1 MILVN
6 AANGNQGKFLIPR
19 LLRAG
24 ATIRA
29 CVRSEA
35 AADTLRAAGVAEV
48 VVGDIGEPDVVARA
62 VRGVDKVY
70 HVCPTM
76 HPLEREIGFGMIDA
90 ARAEG
95 VRHFVLGSVLH
106 PHLVAL
112 VQHEIKRD
120 IEEHLIASDLP
131 FTILQPAIYMLP
143 LKLKPAFEQGR
154 YTVAWSPERI
164 QSLVD
169 IGDVAEVVAT
179 VLTHS
184 EDHLAATYEL
194 SGTERLSAHDMA
206 RIIGDVIGR
215 TVPVEEIEVE
225 TFLRALFGDRDR
237 NSLDHQ
243 VRAVRSLNTCY
254 SAHDFL
260 GNANVLTWLLG
271 RKPRTFEAFVRD
283 QYATFLARQPA

>member
-6 AANGNQGKFLIPR
+6 AANGNQGKLLIPR

-24 ATIRA
+24 AAVRA
-29 CVRSEA
+29 CVRTEA
-35 AADTLRAAGVAEV
+35 AAAALRASGIAEV
-48 VVGDIGEPDVVARA
+48 VVGDIGDPAVVGRA

-76 HPLEREIGFGMIDA
+76 HPLERAIGFGMIDA

-95 VRHFVLGSVLH
+95 VEHFVLGSVLH
-106 PHLVAL
+106 PHLTTL

-143 LKLKPAFEQGR
+143 LKLRPAFEQGR
-154 YTVAWSPERI
+154 YTVAWSPDRR

-169 IGDVAEVVAT
+169 IGDVADVVAT

-184 EDHLAATYEL
+184 EDHLGATYEL
-194 SGTERLSAHDMA
+194 SGAERLTARDMA
-206 RIIGDVIGR
+206 RIIGEVMGR
-215 TVPVEEIEVE
+215 AVPVEEIAVE
-225 TFLRALFGDRDR
+225 TFLGALFGDRDR
-237 NSLDHQ
+237 GSLDHQ

-254 SAHDFL
+254 SAHDFV
-260 GNANVLTWLLG
+260 GNPNVLRWLLG
-271 RKPRTFEAFVRD
+271 RESRSFEAFVRE
-283 QYATFLARQPA
+283 QYAAFVEEQQA

>member
-6 AANGNQGKFLIPR
+6 AANGNQGKLLIPR
-19 LLRAG
+19 LLRSG

-35 AADTLRAAGVAEV
+35 AASALRTMGVADV
-48 VVGDIGEPDVVARA
+48 VVGDIGEPDIIAQA

-76 HPLEREIGFGMIDA
+76 HPRERAIGFGMIDA

-95 VRHFVLGSVLH
+95 VQHFVLGSVLH
-106 PHLVAL
+106 PHLMAL

-143 LKLKPAFEQGR
+143 LKLKPAFEQGH
-154 YTVAWSPERI
+154 YPVAWSPDRR
-164 QSLVD
+164 QSVVD

-194 SGTERLSAHDMA
+194 SGSERLTAHDMA
-206 RIIGDVIGR
+206 GIIGKVMGR
-215 TVPVEEIEVE
+215 AIPVNEIDVE
-225 TFLRALFGDRDR
+225 TFLRALFGDGATG
-237 NSLDHQ
+237 HQ
-243 VRAVRSLNTCY
+243 EQAVRSLNTCY
-254 SAHDFL
+254 SAHDFV
-260 GNANVLTWLLG
+260 GNANVLRWLLG
-271 RKPRTFEAFVRD
+271 REPRSYEAFV
-283 QYATFLARQPA
+283 QEQHSAFVAQRQAA